1 LFWFRRRQ
9 TNSFHTF
16 VIICSKILVSNF
28 AQTKN
33 LYVIY
38 NYIDLDSKA
47 FRPRGWS
54 IKTAILLRSSLE
66 SENWE
71 TVLSEALFGEA
82 IIYRQQKTTARQQAT
97 WSVGIPGT
105 RARPLP
111 WKRYDRITM
120 SRQLCDE
127 AVLCNILHYFNSTKH
142 KRNGV
147 SIASRDFLLSIAF
160 HKRSFQTMGLSSRE
174 ISDTVSVNRNTLL
187 PHLGNA
193 TPLENIILQ
202 PYKKESASNDW
213 RKREVLLQL
222 VDHFFIVIQMVSG
235 RFVHVYKFLYEGWR
249 TDGSGSRLS
258 LDGEPHSQPKQ
269 KGHCNSSCQRER
281 VAFVCSQAR
290 RLTEVHLCRK
300 LGCKR
305 HQRYFQS
312 SSTKALFKTFIQQYP
327 LRRGMQH

>member
-1 LFWFRRRQ
+1 MWYI
-9 TNSFHTF
+9 T
-16 VIICSKILVSNF
+16 
-28 AQTKN
+28 
-33 LYVIY
+33 
-38 NYIDLDSKA
+38 YIDLDSKA

-82 IIYRQQKTTARQQAT
+82 IIYRQQQGSKTTARQQAT

-160 HKRSFQTMGLSSRE
+160 HKRSFQTMGWSSRE
-174 ISDTVSVNRNTLL
+174 ISEAVSVNRNTLL

-222 VDHFFIVIQMVSG
+222 VDHFLLLYKWLPVDLSTCTNVCMKGGEQMVREVDSHWMENLTASPNKKDI
-235 RFVHVYKFLYEGWR
+235 VTLHVKGKGLHLYVPKP
-249 TDGSGSRLS
+249 DGSLKYTCV
-258 LDGEPHSQPKQ
+258 E
-269 KGHCNSSCQRER
+269 NS
-281 VAFVCSQAR
+281 
-290 RLTEVHLCRK
+290 
-300 LGCKR
+300 GCKR